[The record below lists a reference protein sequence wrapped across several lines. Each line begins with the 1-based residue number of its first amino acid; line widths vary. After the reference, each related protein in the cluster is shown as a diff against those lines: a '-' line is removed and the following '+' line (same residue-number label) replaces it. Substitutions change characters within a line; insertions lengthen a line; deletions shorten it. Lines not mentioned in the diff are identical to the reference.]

1 VIKLTFERQEI
12 QVDKQKQ
19 DITFPTK
26 DGVFNMRVGAI
37 ILQND
42 HVLMVKNNRDPY
54 YYTVGGRVK
63 LQETL
68 EEAVVRECFEETK
81 VHFEVD
87 RLVFIHE
94 NFFPVQSGSYGET
107 QFHEISFFYLM
118 KSKEVEVKSEGYT
131 DDGIEERLEWLP
143 ISDLKD
149 VFLFPEFFK
158 SELTTLPT
166 EIKHIVTIEENR
178 T

>member
-1 VIKLTFERQEI
+1 M
-12 QVDKQKQ
+12 DKQKQ

-37 ILQND
+37 ILRD
-42 HVLMVKNNRDPY
+42 GKVLMVKNNRDSY
-54 YYTVGGRVK
+54 YYSVGGRVK

-68 EEAVVRECFEETK
+68 EEAVIRECFEETK

-94 NFFPVQSGSYGET
+94 NFFPLQSGTYGET

-118 KSKEVEVKSEGYT
+118 KSNEVEVMSESYT
-131 DDGIEERLEWLP
+131 SDGIVESLEWLP
-143 ISDLKD
+143 ISNLQDA
-149 VFLFPEFFK
+149 FLFPEFFK
-158 SELTTLPT
+158 SELTCLPA
-166 EIKHIVTIEENR
+166 EIKHFVTVEEKR

>member
-1 VIKLTFERQEI
+1 M
-12 QVDKQKQ
+12 DKQKQ

-37 ILQND
+37 ILRD
-42 HVLMVKNNRDPY
+42 GKVLMVKNNREPY
-54 YYTVGGRVK
+54 YYSVGGRVK
-63 LQETL
+63 LQETM
-68 EEAVVRECFEETK
+68 EEAIIRECFEETK

-94 NFFPVQSGSYGET
+94 NFFPVQSGPYGET

-118 KSKEVEVKSEGYT
+118 KSIEVEVNSESYT
-131 DDGIEERLEWLP
+131 SEGIEERLEWLP
-143 ISDLKD
+143 ISNLQDT
-149 VFLFPEFFK
+149 FLFPEFFK
-158 SELTTLPT
+158 SELASLPT
-166 EIKHIVTIEENR
+166 EIKHIVTIQEKR

>member
-1 VIKLTFERQEI
+1 M
-12 QVDKQKQ
+12 DKQKQ

-37 ILQND
+37 ILRDGN
-42 HVLMVKNNRDPY
+42 VLMVKNSRDLY
-54 YYTVGGRVK
+54 YYSVGGRVK
-63 LQETL
+63 LQETM
-68 EEAVVRECFEETK
+68 EEAIIRECFEETK

-94 NFFPVQSGSYGET
+94 NFFPVQSGPYGET

-118 KSKEVEVKSEGYT
+118 KSIEVEVKSESYT
-131 DDGIEERLEWLP
+131 NEGIEERLEWLP
-143 ISDLKD
+143 ISNLKD
-149 VFLFPEFFK
+149 AFLFPEFFK
-158 SELTTLPT
+158 SELTCLPA
-166 EIKHIVTIEENR
+166 EIKHFVTIQEKR